1 MHSKTI
7 LVSLFVSLLAQ
18 TGAARVHGHNRRQ
31 YDRIHS
37 WARES
42 SSVTAI
48 ATTSGAAATT
58 VVATT
63 VQTTLATSVVT
74 TAASSSAAKVSTTTT
89 TTPPAAASSTVASSS
104 SAASALPTAG
114 SDVGV
119 SGYSSSDPV
128 ITIINKGTTDR
139 TFNVETSSSCPPSV
153 YQGGHFTVGAGQTT
167 NFHPG
172 ASWIGAISDK
182 AGKGTRFEPNF
193 GSAGVTWYD
202 ADMEI
207 GMSDAVIAPV
217 DGSGPLA
224 GEKDTLSTANAVWSS
239 VDSATKS
246 TLLSSG
252 YIFGSTNSLTSV
264 YMDTGAKKTAAG
276 ATAINFLQVTAKF
289 NAYVTCGSVGGT
301 DVMVLNGV
309 DLTKA
314 NQIADTMSKR
324 ATSQHMVLT
333 VY

>member
-18 TGAARVHGHNRRQ
+18 TGTARVHGHARRQ
-31 YDRIHS
+31 YDHVHS

-74 TAASSSAAKVSTTTT
+74 SAASSSAAKVSTTTT
-89 TTPPAAASSTVASSS
+89 TTPAAASSTVVSSS

-119 SGYSSSDPV
+119 SGYSSSDPI

-139 TFNVETSSSCPPSV
+139 TFNVETSSSCPSSV

-207 GMSDAVIAPV
+207 GMSNAVLTPV

-224 GEKDTLSTANAVWSS
+224 GEKDTLSTANAVWSN

-252 YIFGSTNSLTSV
+252 YISGSTNSLTSV
-264 YMDTGAKKTAAG
+264 YMDTGAKKTTAG
-276 ATAINFLQVTAKF
+276 TTAINFLQVTAKF

-301 DVMVLNGV
+301 DVLVLNGV

-314 NQIADTMSKR
+314 NQIADTMSKM